1 MQLER
6 RHLLFGAA
14 AAAASASPLLAW
26 AATQKL
32 DLRIWPDDDSTR
44 ISIESD
50 RKLKFRHMILR
61 GTRPYRLVL
70 DIEGMQLTNT
80 LAQGL
85 KNLKTKDRFISAV
98 RPGQFKPDV
107 LRLVF
112 DLKTDINAAVNY
124 SKPVANFK
132 HRIIVD
138 ITPTN
143 ADLMKQ
149 VIDST
154 GGNVRTETADA
165 KPPAK
170 PNTVKETERRIKR
183 QTTPKKGKTET
194 LVVVIDPGHGGE
206 DPGAVGRR
214 KTKEKDV
221 VLAISQKLAASI
233 NRTKGM
239 RAILTRNKDVFLPL
253 SRRAGIAVK
262 QNAHIF
268 ISVHA
273 DAWIKADAQGSS
285 VYTLSVNGAS
295 SLQARW
301 LAQSQNRAD
310 EIGGQVMKDVP
321 ASARS
326 SLVDLLAETKLRYG
340 IQLGDEVLSE
350 LAKLGPLHKSSVEY
364 AEFAVLKA
372 QGIPSI
378 LVETAFIS
386 NPKEENRLR
395 DARQQ
400 TRFAQAIFNGIRTAI
415 RKDPSL
421 LRHS

>member
-6 RHLLFGAA
+6 RDLILGAA
-14 AAAASASPLLAW
+14 AAFAAGNPLLSW
-26 AATQKL
+26 AAAQKL
-32 DLRIWPDDDSTR
+32 DLRIWPDDESTR

-61 GTRPYRLVL
+61 GTKPYRLVL
-70 DIEGMQLTNT
+70 DIEGMQLTSA

-85 KNLKTKDRFISAV
+85 RNLKTKDNFISAV

-107 LRLVF
+107 MRLVF
-112 DLKTDINAAVNY
+112 DLKTDINAEVNY
-124 SKPVANFK
+124 SKPIANYK
-132 HRIIVD
+132 HRIIIN

-149 VIDST
+149 VIEKTSAEGKT
-154 GGNVRTETADA
+154 QVADA
-165 KPPAK
+165 APPAK
-170 PNTVKETERRIKR
+170 PNTVKETERRVKR
-183 QTTPKKGKTET
+183 TPTRQNGKAET
-194 LVVVIDPGHGGE
+194 LIVVIDPGHGGE

-221 VLAISQKLAASI
+221 VLAISKKLAATI

-239 RAILTRNKDVFLPL
+239 RAVLTRSKDVFLPL

-262 QNAHIF
+262 QKAHIF
-268 ISVHA
+268 VSVHA
-273 DAWIKADAQGSS
+273 DAWIKADAHGSS

-350 LAKLGPLHKSSVEY
+350 LSKLGPLHKSSVEY

-372 QGIPSI
+372 QGVPSI

-395 DARQQ
+395 DARHQA
-400 TRFAQAIFNGIRTAI
+400 RFADAIFKGIRSAI

-421 LRHS
+421 LRHT

>member
-6 RHLLFGAA
+6 RDLILGAA
-14 AAAASASPLLAW
+14 AALAGANPLSALAAS
-26 AATQKL
+26 QKL
-32 DLRIWPDDDSTR
+32 DLRIWPDDESTR
-44 ISIESD
+44 ISIESE
-50 RKLKFRHMILR
+50 RKLKFSHMILR
-61 GTRPYRLVL
+61 GSKPYRFVL

-85 KNLKTKDRFISAV
+85 KNLKTKDNFIAAV

-112 DLKTDINAAVNY
+112 DLKADVNATVNY

-132 HRIIVD
+132 HRIIIN

-149 VIDST
+149 VIERT
-154 GGNVRTETADA
+154 GANAKTEVART
-165 KPPAK
+165 KPEK
-170 PNTVKETERRIKR
+170 PNTVKETTVNKR
-183 QTTPKKGKTET
+183 TVKKKGKTET
-194 LVVVIDPGHGGE
+194 LIVVIDPGHGGE

-221 VLAISQKLAASI
+221 VLAISKKLASTI

-239 RAILTRNKDVFLPL
+239 KAILTRSRDVFLPL
-253 SRRAGIAVK
+253 SKRAGIAVK
-262 QNAHIF
+262 QKAHIF
-268 ISVHA
+268 VSIHA
-273 DAWIKADAQGSS
+273 DAWIKADAHGSS
-285 VYTLSVNGAS
+285 VYTLSVGGAS

-301 LAQSQNRAD
+301 LAQ
-310 EIGGQVMKDVP
+310 GQVMKDV
-321 ASARS
+321 AESARS

-372 QGIPSI
+372 QGVPSI

-386 NPKEENRLR
+386 NPTEERRLR
-395 DARQQ
+395 DSRHQSKLAN
-400 TRFAQAIFNGIRTAI
+400 AIFNGIRTAI
-415 RKDPSL
+415 KKDPSL
-421 LRHS
+421 LRQT

>member
-6 RHLLFGAA
+6 RDLIFGAA
-14 AAAASASPLLAW
+14 AALAGASPLAALA
-26 AATQKL
+26 APQKL
-32 DLRIWPDDDSTR
+32 DLRIWPDDQSTR
-44 ISIESD
+44 VSIESE
-50 RKLKFRHMILR
+50 RKLKFSHMILR
-61 GTRPYRLVL
+61 GKKPYRFVL
-70 DIEGMQLTNT
+70 DIEGVQLTNT

-85 KNLKTKDRFISAV
+85 KNLKTKDNFIAAV

-112 DLKTDINAAVNY
+112 DLKTDVNATVNY

-132 HRIIVD
+132 HRIIID

-149 VIDST
+149 VIERT
-154 GGNVRTETADA
+154 GANAKTEVARA
-165 KPPAK
+165 KPEK
-170 PNTVKETERRIKR
+170 PNTVKETTVNKR
-183 QTTPKKGKTET
+183 PAKKKGKTET
-194 LVVVIDPGHGGE
+194 LIVVIDPGHGGE

-221 VLAISQKLAASI
+221 VLAISKKLASTI

-239 RAILTRNKDVFLPL
+239 KAILTRSRDVFLPL
-253 SRRAGIAVK
+253 SKRAGIAVK
-262 QNAHIF
+262 QKAHIF
-268 ISVHA
+268 VSIHA
-273 DAWIKADAQGSS
+273 DAWIKADAHGSS
-285 VYTLSVNGAS
+285 VYTLSVGGAS

-310 EIGGQVMKDVP
+310 EIGGQVMKDV
-321 ASARS
+321 AESARS

-372 QGIPSI
+372 QGVPSI

-386 NPKEENRLR
+386 NPAEERRLR
-395 DARQQ
+395 DSRHQ
-400 TRFAQAIFNGIRTAI
+400 TKLANAIFKGIRTAI
-415 RKDPSL
+415 KKDPSL
-421 LRHS
+421 LRQT

>member
-1 MQLER
+1 MLWER
-6 RHLLFGAA
+6 RRLILGAA
-14 AAAASASPLLAW
+14 AAAAGASPLLSW
-26 AATQKL
+26 AAPQKL

-50 RKLKFRHMILR
+50 RRLKYRHMILR
-61 GTRPYRLVL
+61 GTKPYRLVL
-70 DIEGMQLTNT
+70 DIEGVQLTRT

-85 KNLKTKDRFISAV
+85 KNLKTKDNFISAV

-112 DLKTDINAAVNY
+112 DLKTDINASVNY
-124 SKPVANFK
+124 SKPIANFK
-132 HRIIVD
+132 HRIIID

-154 GGNVRTETADA
+154 GGNVKTQIADA
-165 KPPAK
+165 SPPAK
-170 PNTVKETERRIKR
+170 PNTVKETERSVKR
-183 QTTPKKGKTET
+183 PSSQKKGRTET
-194 LVVVIDPGHGGE
+194 LIVVVDPGHGGE

-214 KTKEKDV
+214 KTREKDV
-221 VLAISQKLAASI
+221 VLAISKKLAAMI

-239 RAILTRNKDVFLPL
+239 RAVLTRSKDVLLPL

-262 QNAHIF
+262 QKAHIF
-268 ISVHA
+268 VSVHA
-273 DAWIKADAQGSS
+273 DAWIKPDAHGSS

-340 IQLGDEVLSE
+340 IQLGDEVLGE
-350 LAKLGPLHKSSVEY
+350 LKKLGPLHKSSVEY

-372 QGIPSI
+372 QGVPSI

-400 TRFAQAIFNGIRTAI
+400 SRFAQAIFNGIRTAI

>member
-6 RHLLFGAA
+6 RDLILGAA
-14 AAAASASPLLAW
+14 AALAGANPLSALAAS
-26 AATQKL
+26 QKL
-32 DLRIWPDDDSTR
+32 DLRIWPDDESTR
-44 ISIESD
+44 ISIESE
-50 RKLKFRHMILR
+50 RKLKFSHMILR
-61 GTRPYRLVL
+61 GSKPYRFVL

-85 KNLKTKDRFISAV
+85 KNLKTKDNFIAAV

-112 DLKTDINAAVNY
+112 DLKADVNATVNY

-132 HRIIVD
+132 HRIIIN

-149 VIDST
+149 VIERT
-154 GGNVRTETADA
+154 GANAKTEVART
-165 KPPAK
+165 KPEK
-170 PNTVKETERRIKR
+170 PNTVKETTVNKR
-183 QTTPKKGKTET
+183 TVKKKGKTET
-194 LVVVIDPGHGGE
+194 LIVVIDPGHGGE

-221 VLAISQKLAASI
+221 VLAISKKLASTI

-239 RAILTRNKDVFLPL
+239 KAILTRRRDVFLPL
-253 SRRAGIAVK
+253 SKRAGIAVK
-262 QNAHIF
+262 QKAHIF
-268 ISVHA
+268 VSIHA
-273 DAWIKADAQGSS
+273 DAWIKADAHGSS
-285 VYTLSVNGAS
+285 VYTLSVGGAS

-310 EIGGQVMKDVP
+310 EIGGQVMKDV
-321 ASARS
+321 AESARS

-372 QGIPSI
+372 QGVPSI

-386 NPKEENRLR
+386 NPTEERRLR
-395 DARQQ
+395 DSRHQSKLAN
-400 TRFAQAIFNGIRTAI
+400 AIFNGIRTAI
-415 RKDPSL
+415 KKDPSL
-421 LRHS
+421 LRQT